1 MLLSGC
7 PASQSD
13 VEPPDDTVVDSAHTG
28 TLDTGVPP
36 AASIS
41 GTPVVCDR
49 DERATGLVYERDEQ
63 HGISSSLARL
73 WGGGLAVFDVDND
86 DQLEILL
93 VNDGGLTVFRW
104 HSVPGEWRGE
114 PVDVPVER
122 AFGAAPADFD
132 GDGDLDVYV
141 TAYGTPDLLLR
152 NDGTG
157 VFEDVGAAMGLP
169 ILEAKTTAVTWGDVD
184 GDRDLDLFLGG
195 YGLVDELDIGPARP
209 EGDPAFLYINNG
221 NGFDDASHL
230 LPDKIHD
237 GYTLVAAMF
246 DVNVDGFTDLYVVND
261 FGRRIVPNQVAFG
274 PDWTL
279 STDAGL
285 TAAIAGMGLGVGDL
299 NADGVPDVAVSG
311 WDATA
316 VAVSSGAQWFDSAL
330 SLGVQAD
337 PDRDQRVGWGTQ
349 IADLDN
355 DADDDIAMVF
365 GYLQTVED
373 SNPSRQPDAVFL
385 QRDDGTFAD
394 VARAWGVDDSGVQ
407 RGLVTADLNRDGWMD
422 LVKADTRGGLQI
434 YTSVCGDR
442 RWVEVQLRAP
452 APNRFGVGARI
463 QVTAGE
469 ATWWREVSGGGSGYA
484 SSGPPQVHVGLG
496 EVEEID
502 ELLIIWPDG
511 QIDRFTDVASDHRL
525 EVTRTARW
533 R

>member
-1 MLLSGC
+1 M
-7 PASQSD
+7 
-13 VEPPDDTVVDSAHTG
+13 
-28 TLDTGVPP
+28 
-36 AASIS
+36 
-41 GTPVVCDR
+41 
-49 DERATGLVYERDEQ
+49 
-63 HGISSSLARL
+63 
-73 WGGGLAVFDVDND
+73 
-86 DQLEILL
+86 
-93 VNDGGLTVFRW
+93 
-104 HSVPGEWRGE
+104 
-114 PVDVPVER
+114 
-122 AFGAAPADFD
+122 
-132 GDGDLDVYV
+132 
-141 TAYGTPDLLLR
+141 
-152 NDGTG
+152 
-157 VFEDVGAAMGLP
+157 
-169 ILEAKTTAVTWGDVD
+169 
-184 GDRDLDLFLGG
+184 
-195 YGLVDELDIGPARP
+195 
-209 EGDPAFLYINNG
+209 
-221 NGFDDASHL
+221 
-230 LPDKIHD
+230 
-237 GYTLVAAMF
+237 
-246 DVNVDGFTDLYVVND
+246 
-261 FGRRIVPNQVAFG
+261 
-274 PDWTL
+274 
-279 STDAGL
+279 
-285 TAAIAGMGLGVGDL
+285 
-299 NADGVPDVAVSG
+299 SG